1 LEITTIFLS
10 QKKNIPGMKTTTLQP
25 REILAWI
32 ILVCAIILFSVTVS
46 LAQDIKEKKSEI
58 KIRIQK
64 DADGKQIEIDT
75 TITSDQLP
83 ALKEYLKD
91 LDIDLD
97 AESSGS
103 GNGKMENGEMVL
115 RFKHPQMSKEER
127 EAFEKEMEGLN
138 KEMEDLDHEMKDFH
152 IEMFGFNDG
161 DPENF
166 DIHMHMPKT
175 PGQPDAFYFGDDD
188 SDSDCGSGNKFS
200 YRFRHH
206 NDEIPDSLDDEKHVI
221 LYGSK
226 GEEAPVIEK
235 EIITKDGN
243 KVFILKRN
251 LPKEAQ
257 AKVSASMP
265 ITKVKVYP
273 NPGNGKLSVSFTAAT
288 KGDVTIS
295 ITDAKGA
302 EVYNKTIDAF
312 SGEFFSQV
320 DISGKGKGTY
330 YLKIEQGDDSI
341 TKKILVE

>member
-1 LEITTIFLS
+1 
-10 QKKNIPGMKTTTLQP
+10 MKATTLQP

-46 LAQDIKEKKSEI
+46 LAQDKKEKKSEI
-58 KIRIQK
+58 KIKIEK
-64 DADGKQIEIDT
+64 DVDGKQTIIDT
-75 TITSDQLP
+75 TITPDQLP
-83 ALKEYLKD
+83 ALNEYLKD
-91 LDIDLD
+91 LDIDID
-97 AESSGS
+97 AESWGS
-103 GNGKMENGEMVL
+103 EDGKMENGEMVL
-115 RFKHPQMSKEER
+115 RFKHPQMSKEDR
-127 EAFEKEMEGLN
+127 AAFEKEMEKL
-138 KEMEDLDHEMKDFH
+138 KEEMKDFDHEMKDFH

-175 PGQPDAFYFGDDD
+175 PGAPNAFYFGDDD
-188 SDSDCGSGNKFS
+188 SDSDCGSGNNFS
-200 YRFRHH
+200 YHFRHH
-206 NDEIPDSLDDEKHVI
+206 NDEIPDSLFDENHII

-226 GEEAPVIEK
+226 GEEAPLLEK

-243 KVFILKRN
+243 KVFILKRK
-251 LPKEAQ
+251 LPKEEQ
-257 AKVSASMP
+257 ARVSASLP

-273 NPGNGKLSVSFTAAT
+273 NPGNGKLSVSFTSAT

-302 EVYNKTIDAF
+302 EVYNKTVDGF

-330 YLKIEQGDDSI
+330 YLKIEQGDDSV